1 MPLRF
6 DPQACP
12 FDRAHQAQGTA
23 RKRRLARQ
31 RAIESSRQH
40 AARAAAPAADAG
52 PGPLPVKQS
61 GKQALGSHYETLA
74 LGHLQRAGLAL
85 ISRNVRGRMGEID
98 LIMRDGE
105 VIVFVEVRAR
115 ARTIFGGAAASI
127 TADKRA
133 RLIRTAA
140 WLMPRLHT
148 GSSRQPARLA
158 RFDVV
163 AFDNDAIQWL
173 PHAFALD

>member
-1 MPLRF
+1 M
-6 DPQACP
+6 
-12 FDRAHQAQGTA
+12 
-23 RKRRLARQ
+23 
-31 RAIESSRQH
+31 
-40 AARAAAPAADAG
+40 
-52 PGPLPVKQS
+52 KQS
-61 GKQALGSHYETLA
+61 GRQALGSHYETLA
-74 LGHLQRAGLAL
+74 LCHLQRAGLVL

-115 ARTIFGGAAASI
+115 AGALAGALFGGAAASI

-140 WLMPRLHT
+140 WLMPRLRT
-148 GSSRQPARLA
+148 GASRHPARLA